1 MWAAWTAFI
10 NVGFASADG
19 NAEFLTMV
27 EAVRIKRLFSR
38 RIGSERTETGVTVRR
53 LYANLDDNDV
63 SDVWCQYDGTMPVD
77 ERMRWMKYTVQKS
90 KKIKLNCH
98 KIKKYRKNENTVKN

>member
-27 EAVRIKRLFSR
+27 AAVKSNNCSPAELSLK
-38 RIGSERTETGVTVRR
+38 RTETGVTVSQLHVNR
-53 LYANLDDNDV
+53 DDNDV
-63 SDVWCQYDGTMPVD
+63 SDIWCLCDRTMPVD
-77 ERMRWMKYTVQKS
+77 ERMWDAMNETHIS
-90 KKIKLNCH
+90 KIKN
-98 KIKKYRKNENTVKN
+98 